1 MKQIQPPSIIL
12 ELPNIHYRIIDL
24 IYDLYLYI
32 YLNLSIFLIYSK
44 INLNEKKN
52 TQLTLFTQQC
62 MFCYHLIFNTTALQ
76 LFIYLCTPKVV
87 CERNWFCI
95 CYSQEEI
102 DGAFPST
109 QPILSWHLIYDC
121 RMQFFL

>member
-1 MKQIQPPSIIL
+1 MKQIQPPSTIL
-12 ELPNIHYRIIDL
+12 ELPNIHYRIIIDL

-76 LFIYLCTPKVV
+76 LFMIKH
-87 CERNWFCI
+87 E
-95 CYSQEEI
+95 YSKYFI
-102 DGAFPST
+102 LPSDLKNYNI
-109 QPILSWHLIYDC
+109 QLHKNFMFESNNI
-121 RMQFFL
+121 